1 MPLLLCPS
9 GGPARPSSI
18 WAHTF
23 NPGPPPRSDSWRGL
37 DDDDDEYRRK
47 KRRSSIF
54 DIFD

>member
-23 NPGPPPRSDSWRGL
+23 NPGPPPRSDSWRGW